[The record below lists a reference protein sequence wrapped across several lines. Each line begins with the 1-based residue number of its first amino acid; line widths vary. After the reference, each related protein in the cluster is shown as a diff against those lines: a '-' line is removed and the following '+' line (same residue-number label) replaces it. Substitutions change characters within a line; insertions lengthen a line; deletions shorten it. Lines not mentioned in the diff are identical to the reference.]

1 MFGVEEM
8 DEVQALIQEVETVRW
23 SDDREMLEG
32 IALISIRI
40 DSTSAH
46 CGRVHSDQGDMR

>member
-23 SDDREMLEG
+23 SDDREMLED
-32 IALISIRI
+32 IALTSIRI